1 MGGFYLRGLFWCGSN
16 DCGVTRVNLGPS
28 NLKAMTATKCSYIY
42 NLIPMMKTFQAFATA
57 ALAFMSMVNAEEAWD
72 NGVLV
77 LSDDN
82 FDEAIAKYDYLLVEF
97 YAPWW

>member
-1 MGGFYLRGLFWCGSN
+1 MKLFAS
-16 DCGVTRVNLGPS
+16 V
-28 NLKAMTATKCSYIY
+28 
-42 NLIPMMKTFQAFATA
+42 
-57 ALAFMSMVNAEEAWD
+57 ALAFMSFVKAEETYD

-77 LSDDN
+77 LNDDT

>member
-1 MGGFYLRGLFWCGSN
+1 MEFILEELFWSGGN
-16 DCGVTRVNLGPS
+16 DWGVTRVNLRQS
-28 NLKAMTATKCSYIY
+28 HLKAMTATRCLYIY
-42 NLIPMMKTFQAFATA
+42 NLIPMIKTLQAFATA
-57 ALAFMSMVNAEEAWD
+57 ALAFMSMVNAEEVWD

>member
-1 MGGFYLRGLFWCGSN
+1 MAIEFNLSTFNFLNKKNLPMKLFAS
-16 DCGVTRVNLGPS
+16 V
-28 NLKAMTATKCSYIY
+28 
-42 NLIPMMKTFQAFATA
+42 
-57 ALAFMSMVNAEEAWD
+57 ALAFMSFVKAEEIYD

-77 LSDDN
+77 LNDDS

>member
-1 MGGFYLRGLFWCGSN
+1 
-16 DCGVTRVNLGPS
+16 
-28 NLKAMTATKCSYIY
+28 MTAAECFYIY
-42 NLIPMMKTFQAFATA
+42 NLIPMIKTFQAFATA